1 MALKAEME
9 EKNRVKIQMRLKAKE
24 DVQKEIQQ
32 ADMVAE
38 KKLQEKAIYN
48 KKFTDFDKKYEKKN
62 DWYQQNIILPQIEK
76 HLTEF
81 DKEKVY
87 NEKYLHETISK
98 E

>member
-87 NEKYLHETISK
+87 NEKHLHETISK